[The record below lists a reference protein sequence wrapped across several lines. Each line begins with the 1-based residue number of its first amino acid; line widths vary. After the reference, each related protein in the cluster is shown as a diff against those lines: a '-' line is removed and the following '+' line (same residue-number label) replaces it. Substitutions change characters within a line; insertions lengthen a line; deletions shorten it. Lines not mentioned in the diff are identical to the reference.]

1 LLLALSLRKDT
12 ASQVVAG
19 VSKGQVVAGRSAHQA
34 LVEQRHAQR
43 GEAVSRR
50 GRGEPR

>member
-19 VSKGQVVAGRSAHQA
+19 VSKGQVAGRSAHQA
-34 LVEQRHAQR
+34 LVEQRPAQR

>member
-19 VSKGQVVAGRSAHQA
+19 VSKGQAVAGRSAHQA
-34 LVEQRHAQR
+34 LVEQPAQR

-50 GRGEPR
+50 GRGKPC